1 MPMRTRVAE
10 HINSLID
17 EVKAVEI
24 DSESSYLSFGRL
36 LASISTE
43 MERSSR
49 NAGLS
54 LDEFSKTM
62 GGSSESGFR
71 SIAGFAR
78 ESSAYFATV
87 HDRDVAFLARINESI
102 DRLSTLEDVI
112 GRVRSDSEE
121 MEIIS
126 LNAMTVAL
134 KSGNAGKAFS
144 VITDE
149 LKRLSTRTISL
160 TETITSRGRELKN
173 CFGILRDSLGELDAF
188 QAGFFGRLDEALTKG
203 FSALESGIRDSAA
216 VFSSLIEEAMGVR
229 DPVQTIMQSVQ
240 LQDIIRQSL
249 QHVNISLVEAQKAA
263 RDAELRESAAVDYL
277 DGDEGGEGAVDTG
290 WSGGSART
298 GTGLEDFCDSSVE
311 EDLAFISAIMK
322 LANALIEDV
331 VGRLD
336 ASGTSFGSSL
346 ESVESI
352 VGNVERK
359 RRDQAAALES
369 ATSGTGSDAA
379 NYLEGSAH
387 YLALKKQVVQTARRL
402 SEQVRGL
409 DESFRGLAGLLS
421 RFQNIVIASRIE
433 VAKNKSLS
441 GVANTVQGM
450 VQLTERLGAD
460 VGEAMDTTKTFIKVA
475 YGAIAEYAGA
485 DDARRASEGGAASGF
500 GSAAFEVA
508 AQENDRLVAT
518 LEKVEA
524 NLHILDG
531 ARKRVG
537 ETLDSFLLYT
547 PEFIGLISEARSV
560 LSGLEGLSER
570 LKRIQGELVTLK
582 GNLVDAG
589 GAEIQEASIRSERLR
604 AMIDRFT
611 IFTHKKTAGE
621 IGRFDVEDGVE
632 SGEITLF

>member
-1 MPMRTRVAE
+1 MRARVAE

-17 EVKAVEI
+17 EVKGVEI
-24 DSESSYLSFGRL
+24 DSEGSYLFFGRL
-36 LASISTE
+36 LASISAE
-43 MERSSR
+43 MARSSR
-49 NAGLS
+49 NARAS
-54 LDEFSKTM
+54 LEEFSRTM
-62 GGSSESGFR
+62 GKSSETGFR

-78 ESSAYFATV
+78 EPSAYFASV

-160 TETITSRGRELKN
+160 TETITTRGRELKD
-173 CFGILRDSLGELDAF
+173 CFGVLRDSLGELDAF
-188 QAGFFGRLDEALTKG
+188 QEGFFGRLDDALTKG
-203 FSALESGIRDSAA
+203 FSSLENGIKDSAT
-216 VFSSLIEEAMGVR
+216 VFADLLSEAMSVR
-229 DPVQTIMQSVQ
+229 DPVQSIMQSVQ

-249 QHVNISLVEAQKAA
+249 QHVTISLVEAQRAA
-263 RDAELRESAAVDYL
+263 MDAERRESTAVDYL
-277 DGDEGGEGAVDTG
+277 DQEGEDDA
-290 WSGGSART
+290 SPQAEAF
-298 GTGLEDFCDSSVE
+298 GTGEAGFEDFAGSTVE
-311 EDLAFISAIMK
+311 EDLAFVSAIMR
-322 LANALIEDV
+322 LVDSLIEDV
-331 VGRLD
+331 VGKLD
-336 ASGTSFGSSL
+336 ASGLSFASSL
-346 ESVESI
+346 EAIEFI
-352 VGNVERK
+352 VGIVERK
-359 RRDQAAALES
+359 RSDQARVLEA
-369 ATSGTGSDAA
+369 ATSGTDSDTA
-379 NYLEGSAH
+379 NYLEGSAR
-387 YLALKKQVVQTARRL
+387 YLGLKKQVVQTARRL
-402 SEQVRGL
+402 SEQVKGL

-475 YGAIAEYAGA
+475 YGAIAEYAGSE
-485 DDARRASEGGAASGF
+485 DVRRASEGSMASGV
-500 GSAAFEVA
+500 GSAAFEAA

-518 LEKVEA
+518 LERVEA
-524 NLHILDG
+524 NLQILDS
-531 ARKRVG
+531 ARAKVG
-537 ETLDSFLLYT
+537 ENLGSFLLYT
-547 PEFIGLISEARSV
+547 PEFIDLISEARSV
-560 LSGLEGLSER
+560 LSGLEGLSAQ
-570 LKRIQGELVTLK
+570 LKRIQGELSALK
-582 GNLVDAG
+582 GELVDAE
-589 GAEIQEASIRSERLR
+589 GAVIEEASIRSERLR

-621 IGRFDVEDGVE
+621 IGRFDVEDGAE

>member
-1 MPMRTRVAE
+1 MRARVAE

-17 EVKAVEI
+17 EVKGVEI
-24 DSESSYLSFGRL
+24 DSEGSYLSFGRL
-36 LASISTE
+36 LASISSE

-49 NAGLS
+49 NARAS
-54 LDEFSKTM
+54 LDEFTRTT
-62 GGSSESGFR
+62 GGSSETGFR

-160 TETITSRGRELKN
+160 TETITTRGRELKE
-173 CFGILRDSLGELDAF
+173 CFGVLRDALGELDAF
-188 QAGFFGRLDEALTKG
+188 QDGFFGRLDEALTKG
-203 FSALESGIRDSAA
+203 FSSLENGIKDSAG
-216 VFSSLIEEAMGVR
+216 VFADLLGEAMSVR
-229 DPVQTIMQSVQ
+229 DPVQSIMQSVQ

-249 QHVNISLVEAQKAA
+249 QHVTISLVEAEKAA
-263 RDAELRESAAVDYL
+263 MDAERRESTAVDYL
-277 DGDEGGEGAVDTG
+277 DEEGAEAAPREAPAVG
-290 WSGGSART
+290 SGAGEA
-298 GTGLEDFCDSSVE
+298 GLEDFAGSNME
-311 EDLAFISAIMK
+311 EDLAFVSAIMR
-322 LANALIEDV
+322 LVDSLIEDV
-331 VGRLD
+331 VGKLD
-336 ASGTSFGSSL
+336 ASGLSFASSL
-346 ESVESI
+346 EAIEFI

-359 RRDQAAALES
+359 RSDQAKALEA
-369 ATSGTGSDAA
+369 ATSGTGSDTA

-387 YLALKKQVVQTARRL
+387 YLGLKKQVVQTARRL
-402 SEQVRGL
+402 SEQVKGL

-475 YGAIAEYAGA
+475 YGAIAEYAGSE
-485 DDARRASEGGAASGF
+485 DARRASEGSMASGV
-500 GSAAFEVA
+500 GSAAFEAA

-518 LEKVEA
+518 LERVEA
-524 NLHILDG
+524 NLKILDG
-531 ARKRVG
+531 ARMRVG
-537 ETLDSFLLYT
+537 ENLGSFLLYT
-547 PEFIGLISEARSV
+547 PEFIDLISEARSV
-560 LSGLEGLSER
+560 LSGLEGLSAR
-570 LKRIQGELVTLK
+570 LKRIQGELTALK
-582 GNLVDAG
+582 GELVDAEG
-589 GAEIQEASIRSERLR
+589 TVIEEASIRSERLR

-611 IFTHKKTAGE
+611 IFTHKRTAGE
-621 IGRFDVEDGVE
+621 IGRFDVEDGAE

>member
-1 MPMRTRVAE
+1 MRARVAE

-17 EVKAVEI
+17 EVKGVEI
-24 DSESSYLSFGRL
+24 DSEGSYLSFGRL
-36 LASISTE
+36 LSSISAE

-49 NAGLS
+49 NARVS

-62 GGSSESGFR
+62 GGSSETGFR

-102 DRLSTLEDVI
+102 DRLSTLEDII

-160 TETITSRGRELKN
+160 TETITTRGRELKD
-173 CFGILRDSLGELDAF
+173 CFGVLSASLGELDAF
-188 QAGFFGRLDEALTKG
+188 QKGFFGKLDDALTKG
-203 FSALESGIRDSAA
+203 FSSLENGIKDSAG
-216 VFSSLIEEAMGVR
+216 VFADLLEEAISVR
-229 DPVQTIMQSVQ
+229 DPVQAIMQSVQ

-249 QHVNISLVEAQKAA
+249 QHVTISLVEAEKAA
-263 RDAELRESAAVDYL
+263 MDAERRESSAVDYL
-277 DGDEGGEGAVDTG
+277 DEEGAEEAPPRVETV
-290 WSGGSART
+290 GS
-298 GTGLEDFCDSSVE
+298 GTGEAGLEEFAGSTVE
-311 EDLAFISAIMK
+311 EDLAFVSAIMR
-322 LANALIEDV
+322 LVDALIEDV
-331 VGRLD
+331 VGKLD
-336 ASGTSFGSSL
+336 ASGTSFSSSL
-346 ESVESI
+346 EAIEFIVGSVED
-352 VGNVERK
+352 K
-359 RRDQAAALES
+359 RRDQAKGLES
-369 ATSGTGSDAA
+369 ATSGSGSDTAS
-379 NYLEGSAH
+379 YLEGSSH
-387 YLALKKQVVQTARRL
+387 YLGLKKQVVQTARRL
-402 SEQVRGL
+402 SEQVKGL

-475 YGAIAEYAGA
+475 YGAIAEYAGSE
-485 DDARRASEGGAASGF
+485 DVRRASEGSIASGV

-508 AQENDRLVAT
+508 AQENERLVAT
-518 LEKVEA
+518 LERVEA
-524 NLHILDG
+524 NLKILDG

-537 ETLDSFLLYT
+537 ENLDSFLLYT
-547 PEFIGLISEARSV
+547 PEFITLISEARSV
-560 LSGLEGLSER
+560 LSGLEALSAR
-570 LKRIQGELVTLK
+570 LKRIQGELSALK
-582 GNLVDAG
+582 GELVDADG
-589 GAEIQEASIRSERLR
+589 VEIEEASIRNERLR

-621 IGRFDVEDGVE
+621 IGRFDVEEGAE

>member
-1 MPMRTRVAE
+1 MRARVAE
-10 HINSLID
+10 YINSLID
-17 EVKAVEI
+17 EVKSVEI
-24 DSESSYLSFGRL
+24 DSEGSYLSFGRL
-36 LASISTE
+36 LASISAE

-49 NAGLS
+49 NARVS
-54 LDEFSKTM
+54 LEEFSRTM
-62 GGSSESGFR
+62 GGSSETGFR

-160 TETITSRGRELKN
+160 TETITTRGRELKD
-173 CFGILRDSLGELDAF
+173 CFGVLSDSLGELDAF
-188 QAGFFGRLDEALTKG
+188 QKGFFGRLDEALTKG
-203 FSALESGIRDSAA
+203 FSSLEEGTKDSAG
-216 VFSSLIEEAMGVR
+216 VFADLLGEAMGVR
-229 DPVQTIMQSVQ
+229 DPVQSIMQSVQ

-249 QHVNISLVEAQKAA
+249 QHVTISLVEAEKAA
-263 RDAELRESAAVDYL
+263 MDAEQRESTAVAYL
-277 DGDEGGEGAVDTG
+277 DEDGAEAAAPQAQAMASGTGEP
-290 WSGGSART
+290 
-298 GTGLEDFCDSSVE
+298 GLEDFAGSTVE
-311 EDLAFISAIMK
+311 EDLAFVSAIMR
-322 LANALIEDV
+322 LVDALIEDV
-331 VGRLD
+331 VGKLD
-336 ASGTSFGSSL
+336 ASGLSFASSL
-346 ESVESI
+346 EAIEFI
-352 VGNVERK
+352 VGNVESK
-359 RRDQAAALES
+359 RSDQARALET
-369 ATSGTGSDAA
+369 ATSGTGSDTAS
-379 NYLEGSAH
+379 YLEGSAH
-387 YLALKKQVVQTARRL
+387 YLGLKKQVVQTARRL
-402 SEQVRGL
+402 SEQVKGL

-475 YGAIAEYAGA
+475 YGAIAEYAGSE
-485 DDARRASEGGAASGF
+485 DARRASEGSMASGV
-500 GSAAFEVA
+500 GSAAFEAA

-518 LEKVEA
+518 LERVEA
-524 NLHILDG
+524 NLKILDG
-531 ARKRVG
+531 ARMRVG
-537 ETLDSFLLYT
+537 ENLGSFLLYT
-547 PEFIGLISEARSV
+547 PEFIDLISEARSV
-560 LSGLEGLSER
+560 LSGLEGLSAR
-570 LKRIQGELVTLK
+570 LKRIQGELSVLK
-582 GNLVDAG
+582 GELVDAEG
-589 GAEIQEASIRSERLR
+589 VVIEEASIRSERLR

-621 IGRFDVEDGVE
+621 IGRFDVEDGAG